1 MQSVYC
7 ILFPKLLK
15 EYPGDKR
22 AHNCPGR
29 FYSNFFLFL
38 LFYYRL
44 ALTTDNSIRNA
55 VHDTLLGVE
64 GYDNVEAVLKVRYR
78 DVVQGG
84 GWEHFYPQNVKV
96 LTFLVGEYRLPFV
109 TSVEGL
115 VCIDECGKV
124 MYVKIRRTTDAF

>member
-1 MQSVYC
+1 MTNVRRTVLAVS
-7 ILFPKLLK
+7 ILII
-15 EYPGDKR
+15 
-22 AHNCPGR
+22 
-29 FYSNFFLFL
+29 LFL

-44 ALTTDNSIRNA
+44 ALTTDSSIRNA
-55 VHDTLLGVE
+55 VHETLLGVE

-96 LTFLVGEYRLPFV
+96 LTFLVGEYRLLFV

-124 MYVKIRRTTDAF
+124 MYVQIRRTTDAF